1 MGCRMSTEDTAAQ
14 QRNREIESQLKRDLK
29 EQQNEIKMLL
39 LGEYFYTQQKMH
51 ADDKQVLAKVESQRF
66 SSR

>member
-14 QRNREIESQLKRDLK
+14 KRNREIENQLKRDLN

-39 LGEYFYTQQKMH
+39 LGEYFYTQPKMH
-51 ADDKQVLAKVESQRF
+51 ADDKQVLAKVESQRS

>member
-39 LGEYFYTQQKMH
+39 LGEYFYI
-51 ADDKQVLAKVESQRF
+51 
-66 SSR
+66 